1 LLFNIRLL
9 KIIYLK
15 HSLFSYTLASSRVC
29 EAYYS
34 GFFFNCQVLFA
45 SFSLFF
51 AFFIFKKN

>member
-1 LLFNIRLL
+1 LL